1 MKQRYDPRKKTSR
14 KKCRM
19 SEVQKA
25 PRTEE
30 TLATIRISTVIQTG
44 NCSKFS
50 HDLPAA
56 INSPINMPQK
66 TQGTTNATTRVV
78 FIFSPYALVYELIS

>member
-14 KKCRM
+14 NKCSM
-19 SEVQKA
+19 NEVQKA

-30 TLATIRISTVIQTG
+30 RLAMIRISTVIKTG
-44 NCSKFS
+44 YSSKFS
-50 HDLPAA
+50 HDLLAA

-78 FIFSPYALVYELIS
+78 FTFSPYRSCL